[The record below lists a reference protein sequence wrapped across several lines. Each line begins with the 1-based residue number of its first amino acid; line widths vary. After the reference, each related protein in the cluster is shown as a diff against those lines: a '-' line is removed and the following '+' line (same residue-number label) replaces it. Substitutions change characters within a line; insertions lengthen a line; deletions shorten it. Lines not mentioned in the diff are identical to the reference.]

1 MNLFLAY
8 VDPGVGLLVWQ
19 TIVAAILGL
28 LFYLRKTRMFI
39 VSLVLRATRRGKAP
53 EPLGAKGQGQ
63 LDSPGQ

>member
-19 TIVAAILGL
+19 TIVAAVLGL

-39 VSLVLRATRRGKAP
+39 VSFVLRVTRRGKTP
-53 EPLGAKGQGQ
+53 EPVEAKAQGQ
-63 LDSPGQ
+63 LDSPSQ